1 MFHRIRPGLLFT
13 ILCLILFQSQVVH
26 AELEGMWRAE
36 HPELGGVFFRIKSDK
51 SCSYFLE
58 KGTETTIY
66 KGTWS
71 EIPTGLELTFENGV
85 TMSVGELKPQILD
98 VRMEFAP
105 GHDVAAGV
113 VVGQALLIESKAI
126 GRMTV
131 DPDKEEEEEDRTGY
145 FGAWEGELLTGEK
158 IYFLINEDRTA
169 GLNYSFS
176 NPDKAGVDAQLIGY
190 WKKDAERLHIYW
202 NDGGFTNLETNG
214 RRIEQTSF
222 KAGELLED
230 AKGYTCRV
238 IPIREKELPEEWLKT
253 FKKNYVERMP
263 IVVMRQ
269 LSQIKSFF
277 RGDWVIGE
285 TKDGEK
291 PNVVELKRFSN
302 AWTNRFGGVKGDWY
316 PNSDSVTIVWRN
328 GVKETVS
335 PVGNQFTIMSFNP
348 DQPLSGRPARIDV
361 ANPIDQDKI
370 GYYVNRKSELL
381 DPARFFKQLRSSV
394 KNKDKD
400 KKDDEKDKE

>member
-1 MFHRIRPGLLFT
+1 MFHSFRPGFLLTTF
-13 ILCLILFQSQVVH
+13 CLILLQSQIAH

-58 KGTETTIY
+58 KGTETVIH
-66 KGTWS
+66 KGTWA

-85 TMSVGELKPQILD
+85 TLSVGELKADVLD
-98 VRMEFAP
+98 ARMDFSP
-105 GHDVAAGV
+105 GHDVDAGV
-113 VVGQALLIESKAI
+113 LVGKAYLIESKAI
-126 GRMTV
+126 GKMTV
-131 DPDKEEEEEDRTGY
+131 DPDKDEEEEERTGY

-169 GLNYSFS
+169 GLTYSFS
-176 NPDKAGVDAQLIGY
+176 NPGDAGINDQVIGY
-190 WKKDAERLHIYW
+190 WTKDAERLQIYW
-202 NDGGFTNLETNG
+202 DDGGFTNLETNG

-230 AKGYTCRV
+230 AKGYTCRI

-253 FKKNYVERMP
+253 YKANYVERMP
-263 IVVMRQ
+263 IMVLRQ
-269 LSQIKSFF
+269 LAHIKSFF
-277 RGDWVIGE
+277 RGDWEIGL
-285 TKDGEK
+285 TKDGQE

-302 AWTNRFGGVKGDWY
+302 AWTSRFGGVKGDWY

-328 GVKETVS
+328 GVKETIS
-335 PVGNQFTIMSFNP
+335 PVGNQFTIKSFNP

-361 ANPIDQDKI
+361 ANPVDQDKI
-370 GYYVNRKSELL
+370 GYYVNRKTELL
-381 DPARFFKQLRSSV
+381 DPARFFKKLQSDLKKQEKR
-394 KNKDKD
+394 KD
-400 KKDDEKDKE
+400 